1 MMTRIV
7 KQYAVRRDEI
17 LDAAQRFIYTKG
29 FEKLTIRDILDELQI
44 SNGAFYHYF
53 ASKSLLLEAIIERG
67 QDDLDRSFRL
77 IVEDP
82 DLPALEKFRRF
93 FATLDRT
100 RIELQPVIA
109 DLMRVWF
116 ADENAIVRE
125 KTDEV
130 FVQRRAPLLNA
141 IVRQGIQEGVFNT
154 PFPDQ
159 AGQIILSITRGAA
172 NRVLNLVLAF
182 EQNRQQLH
190 YIDEIVATNA
200 AAAEAIDRI
209 LGATAPCMDRPTT
222 GEVKA
227 WLAAPSIEDEGI
239 NV

>member
-200 AAAEAIDRI
+200 AAAEAIERI

>member
-154 PFPDQ
+154 PYPDQ

-200 AAAEAIDRI
+200 AAAEAIERI